1 MVVNSNLYH
10 LNILNSLS
18 LTLDA
23 TRWGVIEHLTFDRI
37 VQGILATMLST
48 RTFPVI
54 KYTKGS
60 TICSMLAQ
68 KIYEYF
74 NNNADFIKK
83 ECGKEI
89 NGVLFLFDRK
99 EDPVTPLLNQ
109 WTYQA
114 MIHELIGINN
124 NIITLKKDHDE
135 EKLVLADHEDNM
147 FRENLSNDFGEV
159 ANRVKEA
166 VDHLNKEQ
174 HKMNNPNLTIADMK
188 KLVDKIPE
196 KKKESAEI
204 TKHTNIVYELSE
216 LMEKRDLLELSEIE
230 QDLACNHDRN
240 TQYTKLVEAIRNN
253 KFTPYDKAKLFLIY
267 AMRYEGDSGANIYN
281 LKNLLNE
288 FKVTKAVEYL
298 DALLHYSGKGKR
310 SLDVFNNKDF
320 FAKSKSKIERAFFKQ
335 FSNVL
340 TQHTS
345 YMPTLLE
352 KIVRGKEVS
361 GIDSLSFNNQKE
373 KIGRAIVFIF
383 GGATYEEARDCAILS
398 KNVEIPIIVG
408 GTSIHNSLRYI
419 NS

>member
-1 MVVNSNLYH
+1 M
-10 LNILNSLS
+10 NSLS
-18 LTLDA
+18 LTMDA
-23 TRWGVIEHLTFDRI
+23 TRWGISDHLTFDRI
-37 VQGILATMLST
+37 VQGIVATMLST

-60 TICSMLAQ
+60 TVCAMLAQ
-68 KIYEYF
+68 RVYEYF
-74 NNNADFIKK
+74 NNNADFIKR
-83 ECGKEI
+83 ECGKEV

-99 EDPVTPLLNQ
+99 EDPITPLLNQ

-124 NIITLKKDHDE
+124 NIITIKKDNDV
-135 EKLVLADHEDNM
+135 EKLVISDHEDHM
-147 FRENLSNDFGEV
+147 FKENLNNDFGEV
-159 ANRVKEA
+159 ANKVKEA
-166 VDHLNKEQ
+166 VDMLNKEQ
-174 HKMNNPNLTIADMK
+174 HKISNPDLTIADMK

-216 LMEKRDLLELSEIE
+216 LMENRHLLDLSEIE

-240 TQYTKLVEAIRNN
+240 NHYAKLTEAIKNN
-253 KFTPYDKAKLFLIY
+253 KFHAYDKAKLFLIY
-267 AMRYEGDSGANIYN
+267 AMRYEGDNSANIYN
-281 LKNLLNE
+281 LKNLLIE
-288 FKVTKAVEYL
+288 QKVTKAVEYL
-298 DALLHYSGKGKR
+298 DALLQYAGKGKR
-310 SLDVFNNKDF
+310 FLDVFNNKDF

-352 KIVRGKEVS
+352 KIIKGKEVS
-361 GIDSLSFNNQKE
+361 QIDSLSLTNQRE

-383 GGATYEEARDCAILS
+383 GGATYEESRDCTILS
-398 KNVEIPIIVG
+398 KSLDVPIIVG
-408 GTSIHNSLRYI
+408 GTSIHNSLR
-419 NS
+419 